1 VDSIGRGARIEV
13 QVDGRPAA
21 AHAGESVL
29 ALLWAGGARALH
41 WTARTGEPRAFL
53 CGIGVCFDCLV
64 TIDGA
69 RSVRACMTPVAPGM
83 RIETQRDA
91 GRLGP
96 AAGSAG
102 A

>member
-1 VDSIGRGARIEV
+1 VAGVRRGSRIEV
-13 QVDGRPAA
+13 QVDGRPVA

-29 ALLWAGGARALH
+29 AVLWAGGARALH
-41 WTARTGEPRAFL
+41 WTARTGEPRGFL

-69 RSVRACMTPVAPGM
+69 RGVRACMTPVATGM

-96 AAGSAG
+96 DAESRG